1 MTIQKRLR
9 LTLLAALCLA
19 MCLCTTAFADTDGT
33 EPKITQQPDQLV
45 LQLGTRW
52 AGMEFELRTD
62 AGVFP
67 APIVVD
73 ETGVLTMDL
82 GGSTTYT
89 LSCINSTVPI
99 PSLTRPQSRSPI
111 PSSSRTA
118 PPSSLPDRYSSR
130 RSRSPPESLPA
141 SPSLLWWCFSSASPA
156 GSAALW
162 PSTWPSGAASRPTT
176 TSGRR
181 RMRSS
186 IDRQKPP
193 QTEIKSPRLRWAKK
207 WRKSRQNIVFSLTIC
222 WNPVIISL

>member
-1 MTIQKRLR
+1 MTIQRRLR
-9 LTLLAALCLA
+9 VTLLTALCLA

-52 AGMEFELRTD
+52 AGVEFELRTD

-99 PSLTRPQSRSPI
+99 PDPPAEQVPAVEPADVPI
-111 PSSSRTA
+111 A
-118 PPSSLPDRYSSR
+118 PMVVFFVGLACGIGG
-130 RSRSPPESLPA
+130 LV
-141 SPSLLWWCFSSASPA
+141 
-156 GSAALW
+156 ALYF
-162 PSTWPSGAASRPTT
+162 AK
-176 TSGRR
+176 RR
-181 RMRSS
+181 RQQA
-186 IDRQKPP
+186 DYD
-193 QTEIKSPRLRWAKK
+193 EWAEEDEE
-207 WRKSRQNIVFSLTIC
+207 QY
-222 WNPVIISL
+222 

>member
-1 MTIQKRLR
+1 MTIQRRLR
-9 LTLLAALCLA
+9 VTLLTALCLA

-52 AGMEFELRTD
+52 AGVEFELRTD

-99 PSLTRPQSRSPI
+99 PD
-111 PSSSRTA
+111 
-118 PPSSLPDRYSSR
+118 PPA
-130 RSRSPPESLPA
+130 EQV
-141 SPSLLWWCFSSASPA
+141 PA
-156 GSAALW
+156 GEPAGVPIAPMVVFFVGLACGFGGLVALYF
-162 PSTWPSGAASRPTT
+162 AK
-176 TSGRR
+176 RR
-181 RMRSS
+181 RQQA
-186 IDRQKPP
+186 DYD
-193 QTEIKSPRLRWAKK
+193 EWAEEDEE
-207 WRKSRQNIVFSLTIC
+207 QY
-222 WNPVIISL
+222 

>member
-1 MTIQKRLR
+1 MTIQRRLR
-9 LTLLAALCLA
+9 VTLLTALCLA

-52 AGMEFELRTD
+52 AGVEFELRTD

-99 PSLTRPQSRSPI
+99 PD
-111 PSSSRTA
+111 
-118 PPSSLPDRYSSR
+118 PPSEQAPDSQQQSESSGQVQEPQEQEPTGESGDSGVSIVPMVVFFVGLACGIGGLVALYFAKQR
-130 RSRSPPESLPA
+130 RQQE
-141 SPSLLWWCFSSASPA
+141 
-156 GSAALW
+156 
-162 PSTWPSGAASRPTT
+162 
-176 TSGRR
+176 
-181 RMRSS
+181 
-186 IDRQKPP
+186 DYD
-193 QTEIKSPRLRWAKK
+193 EWADEDEEEY
-207 WRKSRQNIVFSLTIC
+207 
-222 WNPVIISL
+222 

>member
-9 LTLLAALCLA
+9 LALLTVVCLS

-33 EPKITQQPDQLV
+33 EPKVTQQPDQLV

-52 AGMEFELRTD
+52 AGVEFELRTD

-99 PSLTRPQSRSPI
+99 PDPSAEQTPDTQQSSEEVQQPQEQNAA
-111 PSSSRTA
+111 T
-118 PPSSLPDRYSSR
+118 
-130 RSRSPPESLPA
+130 EPA
-141 SPSLLWWCFSSASPA
+141 SGIPIVPLVVFLVGLAC
-156 GSAALW
+156 GGGGLVALHF
-162 PSTWPSGAASRPTT
+162 TK
-176 TSGRR
+176 RR
-181 RMRSS
+181 RQEA
-186 IDRQKPP
+186 DYDV
-193 QTEIKSPRLRWAKK
+193 WADEDDE
-207 WRKSRQNIVFSLTIC
+207 QY
-222 WNPVIISL
+222 

>member
-9 LTLLAALCLA
+9 LTLLTVVCLS

-33 EPKITQQPDQLV
+33 EPKVTQQPDQLV

-52 AGMEFELRTD
+52 AGVEFELRTD

-99 PSLTRPQSRSPI
+99 PDPSVEQTPDTQQSSEEVQQPQEQNTATEPNSGIPI
-111 PSSSRTA
+111 VPLVVFLVGLA
-118 PPSSLPDRYSSR
+118 CGGGGLVALHFAKR
-130 RSRSPPESLPA
+130 RQEA
-141 SPSLLWWCFSSASPA
+141 
-156 GSAALW
+156 
-162 PSTWPSGAASRPTT
+162 
-176 TSGRR
+176 
-181 RMRSS
+181 
-186 IDRQKPP
+186 DYD
-193 QTEIKSPRLRWAKK
+193 EWADEDDE
-207 WRKSRQNIVFSLTIC
+207 QY
-222 WNPVIISL
+222 